1 MKKIMTAAAALL
13 LLAACGSSTGT
24 AEPAAATPEATA
36 EAAAT
41 EETTKEEVQTVG
53 EYTVYN
59 STGESITELYL
70 YPTGSSDKGENLA
83 GEHGFK
89 DAHAVG
95 LTYDAGDK
103 AADTALTLEFTT
115 ESGYSAKF
123 ETLHIETAPLTLLAE
138 DALTGATPLAFQAST
153 AKYTIYNKTGETV
166 TELYMYATGSSDKG
180 ENLIDGAKDPD
191 GQQVIEYESVPE
203 WLVKE
208 DGSLSPITLE
218 FTTESGYNAS
228 FTTLSYEVAPIQ
240 LISEDM
246 VTGATKIKF
255 GLPD

>member
-1 MKKIMTAAAALL
+1 MKKFMTAAAAVI
-13 LLAACGSSTGT
+13 LLAGCGSSTGT
-24 AEPAAATPEATA
+24 AEPAAAETP
-36 EAAAT
+36 AAT
-41 EETTKEEVQTVG
+41 EAAKEEVQTVG

-59 STGESITELYL
+59 ATGESITELYL
-70 YPTGSSDKGENLA
+70 YPTGSADKGENHA
-83 GEHGFK
+83 GDHGFK

-123 ETLHIETAPLTLLAE
+123 ETLHIETAPLTLLAA
-138 DALTGATPLAFQAST
+138 DALTGATPLAFQVST

-180 ENLIDGAKDPD
+180 KNLIDGAKEPD

-208 DGSLSPITLE
+208 DGSVSAITLE